1 MPLKTRVTNNDIN
14 TIDAVSG
21 PYDAVT
27 GPNDTIP
34 QTVTNKIVPETA
46 DSDINKNIP
55 QADMDFDQE
64 VSVNES
70 ATYTVNIEKEEI

>member
-1 MPLKTRVTNNDIN
+1 M
-14 TIDAVSG
+14 
-21 PYDAVT
+21 
-27 GPNDTIP
+27 
-34 QTVTNKIVPETA
+34 PETA

-70 ATYTVNIEKEEI
+70 TISTENVNESATYTENIEKEEIEKKK